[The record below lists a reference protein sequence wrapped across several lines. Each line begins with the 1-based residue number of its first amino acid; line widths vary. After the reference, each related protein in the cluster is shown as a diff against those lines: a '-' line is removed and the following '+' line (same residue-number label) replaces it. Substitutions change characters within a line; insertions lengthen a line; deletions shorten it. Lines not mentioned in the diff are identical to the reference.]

1 MTESDSRKR
10 LRSNV
15 LDRVSDAIVSL
26 NDNLEYTFANPQ
38 AEQLLNETEESLR
51 GTYIWDAFPES
62 ADTVAEQTVTDALET
77 GQEQTFERYS
87 EALDRWFEARV
98 YPDEDGVSIFFADIS
113 ERKRRE
119 RELKASKEQIEA
131 QNDAL
136 ETFTEI
142 VTDTQRTTSQHITDL
157 LELGATYLDLDIGIL
172 AEIDGSEY
180 TVRHVVDPAET
191 IEAGDTFDLTDTYCS
206 LVYDADGPVS
216 FHSVDA
222 GGVKEHPAYQKQG
235 LESYT
240 GVPVF
245 VGGHRYGTLN
255 FSRPDARETPITDTE
270 ESFVRIMA
278 QWIGTELTHQQRQA
292 ELERTSQFLKDTQ
305 EVANVGG
312 WEYGLRSE
320 TMRWSDEVYRIHGLP
335 LDANPT
341 PQEGIEFYHPDDRD
355 TIREAF
361 ERLTTDGEPYDLE
374 LRLLTTDDEIR
385 WVRTRGEP
393 RYEDDEIVAVHGTLQ
408 DITERKEFQS
418 ELEQS
423 KQIIENSTDIAT
435 IIDPQGTITYVSP
448 AVEDVLGY
456 EPDALIGTDGFGYQP
471 AGTKAAVASAIEHV
485 LDNPAETETVQTR
498 FRRADGS
505 WCWVE
510 STLRNRLE
518 DDVING
524 ILVSSRDISERK
536 EREQIL
542 ERLVQQID
550 ELINADNKTDI
561 AQMATEIANAVFGAT
576 IAGVHLR
583 SEDDERLEGVAT
595 NDLAREQFGEPPTYS
610 RDDDDIASELVWEAF
625 DRSRPLYLRDTEKYG
640 PLSAD
645 SPARSALIH
654 PLDDHGVFIVS
665 ETETDAFDATVQNL
679 VELVAQAVT
688 SGLNRVEREADLRE
702 SRQRIQRQNERLD
715 QFASVVS
722 HDLRN
727 PLGVA
732 QLRLNLLKEEIECE
746 HVESIEH
753 SLDRME
759 TMIDDLLTMARA
771 DQTVEDGQVEQIL
784 LYELAESAW
793 ETTRTASAT
802 LELAVPDE
810 AVVDGHRSL
819 LRTALEN
826 LFRNALDHNDP
837 PLTVRVGLLDAAD
850 APTDDGHR
858 GGFLIEDD
866 GDGIP
871 EDEYDDIFSYGYTTS
886 DEGTGF
892 GLSIVEDV
900 VEAHGWTISIAESDE
915 GGARFEITGVKVSG
929 RRTDSWY

>member
-1 MTESDSRKR
+1 
-10 LRSNV
+10 
-15 LDRVSDAIVSL
+15 
-26 NDNLEYTFANPQ
+26 
-38 AEQLLNETEESLR
+38 
-51 GTYIWDAFPES
+51 
-62 ADTVAEQTVTDALET
+62 
-77 GQEQTFERYS
+77 
-87 EALDRWFEARV
+87 
-98 YPDEDGVSIFFADIS
+98 
-113 ERKRRE
+113 
-119 RELKASKEQIEA
+119 
-131 QNDAL
+131 
-136 ETFTEI
+136 
-142 VTDTQRTTSQHITDL
+142 
-157 LELGATYLDLDIGIL
+157 
-172 AEIDGSEY
+172 
-180 TVRHVVDPAET
+180 
-191 IEAGDTFDLTDTYCS
+191 
-206 LVYDADGPVS
+206 
-216 FHSVDA
+216 
-222 GGVKEHPAYQKQG
+222 
-235 LESYT
+235 
-240 GVPVF
+240 
-245 VGGHRYGTLN
+245 
-255 FSRPDARETPITDTE
+255 
-270 ESFVRIMA
+270 
-278 QWIGTELTHQQRQA
+278 
-292 ELERTSQFLKDTQ
+292 
-305 EVANVGG
+305 
-312 WEYGLRSE
+312 
-320 TMRWSDEVYRIHGLP
+320 
-335 LDANPT
+335 
-341 PQEGIEFYHPDDRD
+341 
-355 TIREAF
+355 
-361 ERLTTDGEPYDLE
+361 
-374 LRLLTTDDEIR
+374 
-385 WVRTRGEP
+385 
-393 RYEDDEIVAVHGTLQ
+393 
-408 DITERKEFQS
+408 
-418 ELEQS
+418 
-423 KQIIENSTDIAT
+423 
-435 IIDPQGTITYVSP
+435 
-448 AVEDVLGY
+448 
-456 EPDALIGTDGFGYQP
+456 
-471 AGTKAAVASAIEHV
+471 
-485 LDNPAETETVQTR
+485 
-498 FRRADGS
+498 
-505 WCWVE
+505 
-510 STLRNRLE
+510 
-518 DDVING
+518 
-524 ILVSSRDISERK
+524 
-536 EREQIL
+536 
-542 ERLVQQID
+542 VQQID
-550 ELINADNKTDI
+550 ELINAESKTDI

-595 NDLAREQFGEPPTYS
+595 NDFAREQFGEPPTYS

-625 DRSRPLYLRDTEKYG
+625 DRGRPLYLADTEKYG
-640 PLSAD
+640 PLSAE

-654 PLDDHGVFIVS
+654 PLDDYGVFIVS

-679 VELVAQAVT
+679 IELVAQAVT